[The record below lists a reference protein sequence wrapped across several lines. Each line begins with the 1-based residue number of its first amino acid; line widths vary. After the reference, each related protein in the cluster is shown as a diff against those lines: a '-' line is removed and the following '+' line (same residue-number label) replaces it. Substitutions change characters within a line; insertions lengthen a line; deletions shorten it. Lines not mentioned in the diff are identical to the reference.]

1 MNTAIKSDMA
11 STEVST
17 TANILQSA
25 LKALGEGRIGEVIDA
40 FGDDFTFSDQALAL
54 QFTDKERLSQFF
66 LKGRELFPDMA
77 LDVLATFSCEEHV
90 IAEWKV
96 TGTETLSY
104 GSLRYRFPI
113 SYQGT
118 SIVRIE
124 NEGITSWSDYYDQST
139 SRRFRLG
146 SSSPSG
152 LSTNRSW

>member
-1 MNTAIKSDMA
+1 MNTAIKTDMP

-17 TANILQSA
+17 TAHVLQSA

-54 QFTDKERLSQFF
+54 QFTDKERLSEFF

-77 LDVLATFSCEEHV
+77 LEVVSTFSCEEYV

-104 GSLRYRFPI
+104 GSLRFRFPI

-124 NEGITSWSDYYDQST
+124 NEGITSWSDYYDQNT

-146 SSSPSG
+146 AFF
-152 LSTNRSW
+152 TEWIEY

>member
-1 MNTAIKSDMA
+1 MNTAIKTDMP

-17 TANILQSA
+17 TAHVLQSA
-25 LKALGEGRIGEVIDA
+25 LKALGEGRIGELIDA
-40 FGDDFTFSDQALAL
+40 FRDDFTFNDQALAL
-54 QFTDKERLSQFF
+54 QFTDKERLSEFF

-77 LDVLATFSCEEHV
+77 LEVVSTFSCEEYV

-104 GSLRYRFPI
+104 GSLRFRFPI

-124 NEGITSWSDYYDQST
+124 NEGITSWSDYYDQNT

-146 SSSPSG
+146 SFF
-152 LSTNRSW
+152 TEWIEY

>member
-1 MNTAIKSDMA
+1 MNTTIKTDMA

-17 TANILQSA
+17 TEHILQSA

-40 FGDDFTFSDQALAL
+40 FGDDFTFSDQALTL
-54 QFTDKERLSQFF
+54 QFTDKERLSEFF
-66 LKGRELFPDMA
+66 LKQRELFPDMT
-77 LDVLATFSCEEHV
+77 LEVLSTFSYEEHV

-96 TGTETLSY
+96 TGTETFSY

-113 SYQGT
+113 SYQGA

-124 NEGITSWSDYYDQST
+124 NDGITSWSDYYDQST

-146 SSSPSG
+146 SFF
-152 LSTNRSW
+152 TEWIEY